1 MARFPPLASVY
12 TSKYAHRNVQ
22 CAKTD
27 TKSTASGDKVVT
39 LWVQSLHFTKLR
51 FFFERWTIADAV
63 LEVEPLDPLSDAL
76 PSPVTSNVVVLAVFF
91 LLLLLVFN
99 FIAHHVPYSGDIS
112 SLCLPAVRRQ
122 YFRRKI
128 STTKLWNMQEPA
140 ESWSNIKRPQTVR
153 PALDGG
159 CARPIWVK
167 PRSNCSVKGVCVAT
181 RPTMR
186 ECFEQTPL
194 RGVNQLLPAYE
205 GVKCRQ
211 WRVR

>member
-91 LLLLLVFN
+91 CCCCWFLILLL
-99 FIAHHVPYSGDIS
+99 ITS
-112 SLCLPAVRRQ
+112 R
-122 YFRRKI
+122 
-128 STTKLWNMQEPA
+128 T
-140 ESWSNIKRPQTVR
+140 
-153 PALDGG
+153 
-159 CARPIWVK
+159 
-167 PRSNCSVKGVCVAT
+167 VAT
-181 RPTMR
+181 SRL
-186 ECFEQTPL
+186 C
-194 RGVNQLLPAYE
+194 VCQLCADSILGGKSAPQSSE
-205 GVKCRQ
+205 ISKSRQ
-211 WRVR
+211 KAEVT